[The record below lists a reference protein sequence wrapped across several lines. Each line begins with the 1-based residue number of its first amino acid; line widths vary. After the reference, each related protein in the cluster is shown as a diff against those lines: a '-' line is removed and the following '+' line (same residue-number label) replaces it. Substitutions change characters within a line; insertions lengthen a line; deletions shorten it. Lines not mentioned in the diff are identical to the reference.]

1 MYFKLLSKFYPN
13 DILLNQPLL
22 LNSLWLFLIIAS
34 KLIFRVWWDQ
44 RWKVRMAMMEGSS
57 AGMADT
63 TVPEKQ

>member
-22 LNSLWLFLIIAS
+22 LYSLWLFLIIAS

-44 RWKVRMAMMEGSS
+44 RWKVGMAVMGGSS
-57 AGMADT
+57 AGTADT